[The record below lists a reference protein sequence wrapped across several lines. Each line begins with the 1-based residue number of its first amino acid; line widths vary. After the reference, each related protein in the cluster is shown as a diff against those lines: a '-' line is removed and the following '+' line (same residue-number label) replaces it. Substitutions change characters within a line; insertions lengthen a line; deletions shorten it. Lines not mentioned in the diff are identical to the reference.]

1 MIICEAKQTLLTT
14 HIKIENRDVTLYAD
28 NPFEMGRR
36 NENAERIVFRDFPLW
51 ETNSLICNFVKSMP
65 QLTTLTDEVFNS
77 KAWNNVTN
85 GASSFTNGDRYMFV
99 KKGFDPPIPEKVSIG
114 DYTCRV
120 WYASRDVHCKRCG
133 SRTHKTSET
142 GMCDYYTPPLD
153 HVHAFNSGPLSN
165 FNRCAVHMGP
175 LTFDS
180 SEHAYQFR
188 ACEEHLRP
196 DVAEQILHANTP
208 REAKSIAAVIKNSD
222 PSSHWNLV
230 KYDVMRQVLRAKA
243 ESSEVFR
250 QHLLDTGDK
259 YLVESSVTDNYWGSG
274 LSYNLTITTLPEL
287 FPGKNK
293 LGKLLT
299 ELRMELRS
307 HLVTDGESDHC
318 AIPSTSV
325 DTLDQCKVASA
336 RTHLSVIEP
345 PTPEPTTP
353 VLVMVP
359 STSDNTSSS
368 LEHVDSNVITIKPS
382 VKPKALSI
390 TGKLSKVG
398 GGGTRLIR
406 DMFKQDAKRKRVV
419 SPPQDSSSAD
429 NRSISASGNETPSC
443 VSEALIQNTDLYS
456 ANI

>member
-1 MIICEAKQTLLTT
+1 MGENFNIIYCKHNDVKFLKGDITFQICLAVNKIVRWQAVGAQHMRGVWLICVKSREAKKTLLTT

-36 NENAERIVFRDFPLW
+36 NQDAERIVFRDFPLW
-51 ETNSLICNFVKSMP
+51 ETNTLICNFVKSMP
-65 QLTTLTDEVFNS
+65 QLTALTEEVFYS
-77 KAWNNVTN
+77 KARNNVTN
-85 GASSFTNGDRYMFV
+85 GTSSFTNGDRYMFV

-120 WYASRDVHCKRCG
+120 WYASRDVQCKRCG
-133 SRTHKTSET
+133 SKSHRTSDT

-153 HVHAFNSGPLSN
+153 YVHAFNSGPLSN
-165 FNRCAVHMGP
+165 FNRCDVDMGP

-196 DVAEQILHANTP
+196 DLAEQILNANTP

-259 YLVESSVTDNYWGSG
+259 CLVESSVTDNYWGSG

-287 FPGKNK
+287 WPGKNK
-293 LGKLLT
+293 FFFFF
-299 ELRMELRS
+299 
-307 HLVTDGESDHC
+307 
-318 AIPSTSV
+318 
-325 DTLDQCKVASA
+325 
-336 RTHLSVIEP
+336 
-345 PTPEPTTP
+345 
-353 VLVMVP
+353 
-359 STSDNTSSS
+359 
-368 LEHVDSNVITIKPS
+368 
-382 VKPKALSI
+382 
-390 TGKLSKVG
+390 
-398 GGGTRLIR
+398 IR
-406 DMFKQDAKRKRVV
+406 KNF
-419 SPPQDSSSAD
+419 
-429 NRSISASGNETPSC
+429 
-443 VSEALIQNTDLYS
+443 Y
-456 ANI
+456 